1 MCNKV
6 MSNILQCNG
15 TKYNAGAMDEKLYR
29 YGICNGPIFVAR
41 NWPKQLLYSRIRDR
55 QALYQKYF
63 IPTLHYR

>member
-6 MSNILQCNG
+6 MPNILQCNG

-41 NWPKQLLYSRIRDR
+41 NWPKQLLYSRLAG
-55 QALYQKYF
+55 QASIILEIFYTD
-63 IPTLHYR
+63 ITL